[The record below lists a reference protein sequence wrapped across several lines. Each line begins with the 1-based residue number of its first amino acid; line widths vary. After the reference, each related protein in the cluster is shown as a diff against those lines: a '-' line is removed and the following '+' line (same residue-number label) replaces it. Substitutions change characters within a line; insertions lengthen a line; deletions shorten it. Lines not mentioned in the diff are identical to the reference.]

1 MERERLEVSY
11 ITAIEAWARE
21 GYTIEVEREAGKT
34 VYAPGRMLWL
44 TEEQIIKGR
53 WFIRKPKEE
62 K

>member
-11 ITAIEAWARE
+11 ITAIEAWAIE
-21 GYTIEVEREAGKT
+21 GYIIEVERAARKT
-34 VYAPGRMLWL
+34 VYTPGRMLWR

>member
-21 GYTIEVEREAGKT
+21 GYTIEVELREDKIT
-34 VYAPGRMLWL
+34 YAPNRLFFMNKEHV
-44 TEEQIIKGR
+44 TEGR